1 MTVSDVEAF
10 FEEQIAEWPLAALNY
25 ADLARCLTK
34 QVGDTTV
41 MFNPARAASSKAKT
55 DAGSIAARPCFLCV
69 DNRPAEQRALLWRGY
84 EILVNPFPIFHR
96 HFTIAATSH
105 TPQDISGRM
114 GDMIALARLLD
125 GYTVFFNGARCGASA
140 PDHFHFQA
148 APFEPHVCVKCYRI
162 VVVDDAAD
170 VSQVERYLES
180 IGQPQGEMVNIL
192 CYRDRAVGELV
203 IDIIRRKR
211 HRPSFYG
218 TGEGEMLLSPA
229 SVEMAGYLVTPRRE
243 DYVAVTPEIIDCMV
257 REVAFSRDKSRG
269 MDKPVG
275 TDSLEL

>member
-1 MTVSDVEAF
+1 MKIGDVEEF
-10 FEEQIAEWPLAALNY
+10 FEEQMAEWPLAARNY

-34 QVGDTTV
+34 RVGDMTV

-55 DAGSIAARPCFLCV
+55 DAGSIAARPCFLCAG
-69 DNRPAEQRALLWRGY
+69 NRPAEQRALSWRGY
-84 EILVNPFPIFHR
+84 EILVNPFPIFDR
-96 HFTIAATSH
+96 HFTVAATSH
-105 TPQDISGRM
+105 TPQDISGRI

-148 APFEPHVCVKCYRI
+148 APFEPHVCVKCHRI
-162 VVVDDAAD
+162 VVVDDAEA
-170 VSQVERYLES
+170 VSQVKEYLDS
-180 IGQPQGEMVNIL
+180 IGQPHGEMVNIL
-192 CYRDRAVGELV
+192 CYRDRAVGEPV

-229 SVEMAGYLVTPRRE
+229 SVEMAGYLVVSRRV
-243 DYVAVTPEIIDCMV
+243 DYMSLVLDDISRMLE
-257 REVAFSRDKSRG
+257 EVAYI
-269 MDKPVG
+269 
-275 TDSLEL
+275 